1 MDLEDLLAELL
12 PCLAFAGTA
21 ALFLTLFLG
30 LTP

>member
-1 MDLEDLLAELL
+1 MDLEDLLTEL
-12 PCLAFAGTA
+12 PACLAFAGTA